1 MKIPKKKELLRLQA
15 KYRTDKKI
23 GQALGGVPAHL
34 VTYWRKKKKIPDC
47 DLPKYSFKQIKTL
60 WETYGSDKGA
70 AAQLGITPAAFYKW
84 RQKYGIKDR
93 PRQLKLS
100 QLQLHLF
107 PDSFLT
113 PAPSGHTL
121 VEKLLARRLER
132 KGILGGEH
140 YELEPDL
147 IVLSSDWEEILGSAS
162 ALSLARVKRPDR
174 VWAKLPDG
182 PVFGNGAPAL
192 LRQVKDFLK
201 INRLKNVVAPQEG
214 DSLQV
219 LWEKSVVPPLGIA
232 FGTDPLITG
241 YGFYGCWGQKLETPE
256 MVRLLETGKIQ
267 LEVPQSVNI
276 ALNGKLSPSIFA
288 SDIYSFLR
296 QQIGADLLR
305 NKIIELSGPAL
316 VQLSLP
322 QRLALALM
330 LSQLPATGV
339 LFPVDETVRK
349 HYLAKT
355 KKSVPP
361 SLADQNAV
369 YAERLEF
376 DLSLLE
382 PQVCFWPLAQRTN
395 SVRLQKK
402 RPLSKIIL
410 GTGLHGRLEE
420 LEIAA
425 KILAKRKVHPDVQF
439 LVVPSSRA
447 VLLAALK
454 KGFIRSLLESGAILC
469 YPGLENWPE
478 IFSSSGT
485 LLSTCHLNANNS
497 EIFQPR
503 EFYFASPATAAA
515 SALKGEIAD
524 PRDYL

>member
-34 VTYWRKKKKIPDC
+34 VAYWRKKKKIPDC
-47 DLPKYSFKQIKTL
+47 DLPKYSQKQIKTL
-60 WETYGSDKGA
+60 WETYGSDKPA

-84 RQKYGIKDR
+84 RQKYGIKER
-93 PRQLKLS
+93 PKQLKLS
-100 QLQLHLF
+100 HLQLHLF
-107 PDSFLT
+107 PESQLT
-113 PAPSGHTL
+113 PAPPGSTL
-121 VEKLLARRLER
+121 VEKLLARKLER
-132 KGILGGEH
+132 RGILSGER

-147 IVLSSDWEEILGSAS
+147 IVLSSDWEKVLESAS
-162 ALSLARVKRPDR
+162 ALNLKRVKRPDR

-182 PVFGNGAPAL
+182 LVCSNGTPTL
-192 LRQVKDFLK
+192 LREAKEFLNK
-201 INRLKNVVAPQEG
+201 NHIKNVISAQEG
-214 DSLQV
+214 ESLQL
-219 LWEKSVVPPLGIA
+219 LWEKAVIPPLGLA
-232 FGTDPLITG
+232 FGTDILTAG
-241 YGFYGCWGQKLETPE
+241 SGFYACWGQKLESPAL
-256 MVRLLETGKIQ
+256 VQLLETGKIW
-267 LEVPQSVNI
+267 LEVPQSVSVV
-276 ALNGKLSPSIFA
+276 LKGELSPAIFA

-296 QQIGADLLR
+296 QQIEAGLLE

-316 VQLSLP
+316 LRLSLP

-330 LSQLPATGV
+330 LSQSPVRGV
-339 LFPVDETVRK
+339 LFPADEVVRK

-355 KKSVPP
+355 KKSVPLTA
-361 SLADQNAV
+361 SDQKAV
-369 YAERLEF
+369 YAEQLEF

-382 PQVCFWPLAQRTN
+382 PQVCLWPLAQRTN

-410 GTGLHGRLEE
+410 GAGLHGRLEE

-425 KILAKRKVHPDVQF
+425 KILAKRKVHPEVQF

-447 VLLAALK
+447 VLLSALK
-454 KGFIRSLLESGAILC
+454 KGYIRSLLESGAILC
-469 YPGLENWPE
+469 NPGLENWPG
-478 IFSSSGT
+478 IFSSSGA
-485 LLSTCHLNANNS
+485 LLSTCHLNSNNS
-497 EIFQPR
+497 EIFQSR
-503 EFYFASPATAAA
+503 ELYFASPATAAA